1 MQGYSMV
8 VGHFSSSIT
17 WLLIALRTTDTK
29 VYLLQF
35 GELPMPLDSKARTV
49 HQHGTSSGGHHL
61 SRRLLAA
68 VRKFSFIH
76 YEMFVHPIQSPFF
89 IEVKVIFQKSQINMW
104 LPGIR
109 TPLKPPFASRKM
121 SELCNMA
128 HKMLMIRSLPV
139 SPPCPSPYKDA
150 AMLRLLF
157 PSLSCPPSPI
167 TECQVDLLLL
177 YHTPLRFFL
186 QDPSGHLFL
195 YRDFPN
201 IRIQP
206 RSLPFV
212 IS

>member
-17 WLLIALRTTDTK
+17 WLLMALRTTDTE

-35 GELPMPLDSKARTV
+35 GELSSPSKARAV

-61 SRRLLAA
+61 SQRLLAA

-76 YEMFVHPIQSPFF
+76 YEIFVHPTQSLFF
-89 IEVKVIFQKSQINMW
+89 IEVRVIFQESQISMW

-121 SELCNMA
+121 S
-128 HKMLMIRSLPV
+128 SLTWPTRCSWSDPCLFPHLV
-139 SPPCPSPYKDA
+139 SPLTRMQQCWGFSSLLSPVH
-150 AMLRLLF
+150 L
-157 PSLSCPPSPI
+157 PPSQSVRW
-167 TECQVDLLLL
+167 TYYTAHHFDSSSR
-177 YHTPLRFFL
+177 TPLGT
-186 QDPSGHLFL
+186 SSYTGT
-195 YRDFPN
+195 
-201 IRIQP
+201 
-206 RSLPFV
+206 SL